1 MSRGIEKITVSLPE
15 ETLRIAD
22 ENHKR
27 FGFENRS
34 EFINAAIREYVSRD
48 MLREFGSEIADVY
61 SKIQHSEIRNL
72 RNISPKL
79 SYKIAV
85 EMAQM
90 NLFLASIME
99 FLPRYTETPGQSC
112 EHGKQQQRL
121 CTLSAAVKH
130 RTEIRYMED
139 DEDDILR

>member
-22 ENHKR
+22 ESHKR

-61 SKIQHSEIRNL
+61 SKIKHSEIRNL
-72 RNISPKL
+72 EEHLAKL

-85 EMAQM
+85 ELAQM
-90 NLFLASIME
+90 NLLMASLLEVSYSDTQKLRGKAVQMVNNCRGYVPLAE
-99 FLPRYTETPGQSC
+99 
-112 EHGKQQQRL
+112 
-121 CTLSAAVKH
+121 AVKN
-130 RTEIRYMED
+130 RTEIRYMEST
-139 DEDDILR
+139 DES